1 MAKIYSMASN
11 DVVIAVYKK
20 GNDKSVGAKQIKQA
34 IIIKGGANVRDHVT
48 GQNKNFVETVVT
60 PEELKLLQA
69 NSTFNRKVKAGFL
82 TVDKKPEVFK
92 ADKSA
97 QITEKEMKAK
107 APKAEVKTGLADAE

>member
-20 GNDKSVGAKQIKQA
+20 GDDKSVGAKQIKQA
-34 IIIKGGANVRDHVT
+34 IIIKGGANVRDHIT

-60 PEELKLLQA
+60 AEELKLLQA
-69 NSTFNRKVKAGFL
+69 NSTFKRKVANGFL
-82 TVDKKPEVFK
+82 TVDKKPEAFK

-97 QITEKEMKAK
+97 QITEKEMKDK